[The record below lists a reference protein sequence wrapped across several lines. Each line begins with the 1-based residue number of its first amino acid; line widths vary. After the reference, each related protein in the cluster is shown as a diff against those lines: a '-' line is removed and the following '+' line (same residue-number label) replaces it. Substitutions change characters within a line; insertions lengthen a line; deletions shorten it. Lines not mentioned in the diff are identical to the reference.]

1 MGTGLATS
9 IADMLAF
16 SALLGVGAGIC
27 PPLATAFIADSY
39 RGKERKETIGYSFF
53 AANLAAMIL
62 PVIGARFAEI
72 NWRYAFS
79 VYGIALVVLVFTWF
93 YIPNRSIPENKD
105 IKDKKLFYFSG
116 PVATAAFIYS
126 FVTMPFLSLPSNV
139 SIFLDKEGI
148 GTPST
153 AALIGSISTI
163 VSMFFSL
170 NFARIYGFSK
180 GWMLTAGLAFCG
192 LGFISMSFFKGLW
205 PVFLGQ
211 SLIGASMGIFHPYF
225 PHKAVQTAAPDQSTS
240 ALSLVSSSFRMG
252 TFVSPFF
259 FLYANPLVKVANI
272 RGEFFLTALIFF
284 ATLAISVLIFWRK
297 KSLKPAESPE
307 TT

>member
-9 IADMLAF
+9 MADMLAF
-16 SALLGVGAGIC
+16 SVLLGVGAGIC
-27 PPLATAFIADSY
+27 PPLATAFIADFY
-39 RGKERKETIGYSFF
+39 RGEECKETIGYSFF
-53 AANLAAMIL
+53 TANLAAMIL
-62 PVIGARFAEI
+62 PVIGTRLAEI

-116 PVATAAFIYS
+116 PVATAAFTYF

-180 GWMLTAGLAFCG
+180 DWMLTAGLAFCG

-211 SLIGASMGIFHPYF
+211 SLIGASMGMFHPYF
-225 PHKAVQTAAPDQSTS
+225 PYKAV
-240 ALSLVSSSFRMG
+240 
-252 TFVSPFF
+252 
-259 FLYANPLVKVANI
+259 
-272 RGEFFLTALIFF
+272 
-284 ATLAISVLIFWRK
+284 
-297 KSLKPAESPE
+297 
-307 TT
+307 